1 MSRQTEYWERNYE
14 VGSFGI
20 GYLDKELR
28 GIAKSDLILIGAR
41 SGAGKST
48 IANRIFQ
55 KNCEDGRKCAL
66 FSLENFNDDLYSHDV
81 MMEYKNITRN
91 FSITPR
97 MWQMNKFKVD
107 YDALEKAEAIVEKRY
122 AGKYIINRQADY
134 TKEKLKK
141 DMIKA
146 CEEGKELIILDHIDY
161 VDKDNPNADD
171 LSFMTDLMK
180 TIRELQDKHQVA
192 VVALSHLRKP
202 TNSRDSVIIPNE
214 NEFIGSSNKSKEAT
228 CVILIAPD
236 DEGNMKM
243 QDDNTKATWFC
254 IRKLR
259 NGGITNKCARLFYD
273 KRNDLYLDKYE
284 IYGVN
289 YAGTKTEFIEK
300 VGE

>member
-1 MSRQTEYWERNYE
+1 MSRQTDYWERNYE

-20 GYLDKELR
+20 AYLDKELQ
-28 GIAKSDLILIGAR
+28 GIAKSDLVLIGAR

-107 YDALEKAEAIVEKRY
+107 YESLEKAEAIVEERY
-122 AGKYIINRQADY
+122 KGKYIVNRQFEY
-134 TKEKLKK
+134 TKEKLKQ
-141 DMIKA
+141 DMVRA
-146 CEEGKELIILDHIDY
+146 CENGKELIILDHIDY

-171 LSFMTDLMK
+171 LTFMTDLMK
-180 TIRELQDKHQVA
+180 TIRALQDKYQVA

-202 TNSRDSVIIPNE
+202 TASRESVIIPNE
-214 NEFIGSSNKSKEAT
+214 NEFIGSSNKAKEAT

-236 DEGNMKM
+236 DDGNMKM
-243 QDDNTKATWFC
+243 QDDDTKATWFC

-259 NGGITNKCARLFYD
+259 NGGISNKCARLFYD
-273 KRNDLYLDKYE
+273 KRNDLYLDEYE

-289 YAGTKTEFIEK
+289 YSGTKTQFIEK
-300 VGE
+300 VGA